1 MLLGEVQPN
10 LRQELPHPAGDL
22 EQPQPE
28 GVELHPWYPTLDQP
42 AAQRIQQPVGGG
54 MQEQPEL
61 VGPEAVAAQAVGE
74 AGVLEIL
81 DPQFGFA
88 PIDIPV
94 VEVSGGS
101 ERVVTTKRVLG
112 PLGDLGFED
121 DPPCRVPRARL
132 IPRFPDQ
139 THLVRAG
146 FGLLCGRLGEQ
157 VGGFGLEA
165 GIGHQADGVVQ
176 VLVFTVVVER
186 RDGEAA
192 VGPQLDGDPG
202 PALADQPHQPFEDGH
217 HAMTGVDGAGS
228 QDGGDELIGVPIEEE
243 ERVDMCWRK

>member
-22 EQPQPE
+22 EQPEPE

-94 VEVSGGS
+94 VERLRRIGAGGHH
-101 ERVVTTKRVLG
+101 ETRVGTFG
-112 PLGDLGFED
+112 QDLGFED

-165 GIGHQADGVVQ
+165 GIRAPTRWCSPDARLHSS
-176 VLVFTVVVER
+176 R
-186 RDGEAA
+186 R
-192 VGPQLDGDPG
+192 GPG
-202 PALADQPHQPFEDGH
+202 
-217 HAMTGVDGAGS
+217 
-228 QDGGDELIGVPIEEE
+228 
-243 ERVDMCWRK
+243 